1 MPTPKPK
8 TAQPVHANAG
18 VQAWYRGEL
27 QKLVREMAQG
37 LRNDLVAAWQGL
49 GHVGM
54 DAEPVHAAGV
64 MIFAPGERVLFMR
77 RVDGLGWAFP
87 AGGVDPGE
95 TPRDAAHRE
104 LGEETGYAP
113 WPGQLRDLDARTTNG
128 VHFVTYEH
136 STEREFKPVLNGEH
150 DAFTWATIDEALTWT
165 DLHPGVHATLA
176 TLARRRVRPLAQD
189 AKPPKIDLLRRAL
202 DKWGGLW
209 TRRLETL
216 SEKLAADFAN
226 KNRTVTDAALR
237 KSFRDAGLTIQFKP
251 TKAMLEGQAAVIH
264 ENVHLI
270 KSIPQKML
278 GQVQSDVWR
287 TVTSGSDLASLKE
300 KLQHTYGI
308 THNRAALIARDQNNK
323 AKAVYENA
331 RRQEL
336 GITQAIWVHSHGG
349 VEPRRTHL
357 QMDGKT
363 YDIAK
368 GMWDRDEGE
377 FVHPGQLINCRC
389 VSRPILGIKG
399 FE

>member
-1 MPTPKPK
+1 MPAPKPK

-37 LRNDLVAAWQGL
+37 LRNEVVAAWQGR
-49 GHVGM
+49 GTVAH
-54 DAEPVHAAGV
+54 DAEPVRAAGV
-64 MIFAPGERVLFMR
+64 MLGIPDGRVLFLR
-77 RVDGLGWAFP
+77 RTDGQGWAFP
-87 AGGVDPGE
+87 GGGVDPGE
-95 TPRDAAHRE
+95 DVRNAAHRE
-104 LGEETGYAP
+104 LGEEIGVAP
-113 WPGQLRDLDARTTNG
+113 WPGALQPLDARITNG
-128 VHFVTYEH
+128 VHFTTYTH
-136 STEREFKPVLNGEH
+136 TATHEFKPVLNDEH
-150 DAFTWATIDEALTWT
+150 DAHTWATIDEALTWT

-176 TLARRRVRPLAQD
+176 TLARRKVRTLAQD
-189 AKPPKIDLLRRAL
+189 AKPPSIDLLRRAL

-216 SEKLAADFAN
+216 SEKLAHDFAN

-287 TVTSGSDLASLKE
+287 TVTSGSDLAALKE
-300 KLQHTYGI
+300 KLQRTYNV

-389 VSRPILGIKG
+389 VSRPVLGIKG